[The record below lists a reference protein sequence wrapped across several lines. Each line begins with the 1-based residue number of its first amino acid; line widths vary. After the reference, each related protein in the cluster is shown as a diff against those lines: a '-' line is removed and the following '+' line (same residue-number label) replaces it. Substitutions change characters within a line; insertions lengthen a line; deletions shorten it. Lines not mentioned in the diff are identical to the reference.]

1 MLKSFFKI
9 FIKIILYLPKKIIRK
24 ENIIVISGHDY
35 YSYSGNSRFLYEYLS
50 RNTDFEIYWFTDNE
64 HLKTYLKSLNFRYIS
79 TKNIIK
85 TIWVLLKT
93 KVVINSGD
101 SYINMFSILDNKNV
115 YKISLTHG
123 FGPKTDNLKLDNN
136 SIDAIHKF
144 DFINFPSEYTCENN
158 GIKLYKL
165 PKDKIISLGYP
176 KNDVLQDEQQSAYL
190 YKKKPIINM
199 LFPDIDHTE
208 ATIILYTPTWRP
220 YQSELPLTE
229 IDGYTKEKFLTLL
242 NNKNILFIYSLHPT
256 NPPKNT
262 FNDNRVSY
270 INNNQTFGDI
280 NQLRHETDILM
291 NDYSTTSVDYSI
303 TKKPQMFCLPDHEN
317 YIKHINIEKNYH
329 KSIPG
334 DSFNDFDGLKNIIDE
349 ILDSNEK
356 YVDKYKKNN
365 REYLNKYYDIY
376 IRNSSERFK
385 FFIEQLMTNK

>member
-1 MLKSFFKI
+1 MK
-9 FIKIILYLPKKIIRK
+9 
-24 ENIIVISGHDY
+24 
-35 YSYSGNSRFLYEYLS
+35 
-50 RNTDFEIYWFTDNE
+50 
-64 HLKTYLKSLNFRYIS
+64 
-79 TKNIIK
+79 
-85 TIWVLLKT
+85 
-93 KVVINSGD
+93 
-101 SYINMFSILDNKNV
+101 
-115 YKISLTHG
+115 
-123 FGPKTDNLKLDNN
+123 
-136 SIDAIHKF
+136 
-144 DFINFPSEYTCENN
+144 
-158 GIKLYKL
+158 
-165 PKDKIISLGYP
+165 
-176 KNDVLQDEQQSAYL
+176 
-190 YKKKPIINM
+190 
-199 LFPDIDHTE
+199 
-208 ATIILYTPTWRP
+208 
-220 YQSELPLTE
+220 
-229 IDGYTKEKFLTLL
+229 
-242 NNKNILFIYSLHPT
+242 T

-280 NQLRHETDILM
+280 NQLMHETDILM

-334 DSFNDFDGLKNIIDE
+334 GSFNDFDGLKNIIDE